1 MPFFVMGTIQF
12 ILFIIA
18 FYAFPSIHSIPPD
31 SNTPVSRTLPMM
43 NLLKIPKFVCTLLM
57 LLIGTISNGFLEP
70 STQLHLEPVCL
81 NFNFTS

>member
-1 MPFFVMGTIQF
+1 MPFFVMGTIEF

-18 FYAFPSIHSIPPD
+18 FFAFPSIHSNPSD
-31 SNTPVSRTLPMM
+31 SNIPVSRNLPMM

-70 STQLHLEPVCL
+70 STQLHLEPVCI
-81 NFNFTS
+81 NFNRTS

>member
-31 SNTPVSRTLPMM
+31 SNIPVSRTLPMM
-43 NLLKIPKFVCTLLM
+43 NLLKIPKFVFTLLM
-57 LLIGTISNGFLEP
+57 LLIGSISIGMYRFKLQFKIF
-70 STQLHLEPVCL
+70 S
-81 NFNFTS
+81 